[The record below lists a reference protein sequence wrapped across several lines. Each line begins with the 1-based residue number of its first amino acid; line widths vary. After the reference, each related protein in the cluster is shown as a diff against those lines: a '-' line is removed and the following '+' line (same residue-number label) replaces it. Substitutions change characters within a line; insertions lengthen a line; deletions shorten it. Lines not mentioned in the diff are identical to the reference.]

1 MKKIKIIA
9 KVGKVYAPKK
19 INVFINNLDNDLYDK
34 YFESQKS
41 FDQEFEASSG
51 SYIIHVLGMN
61 QADDKT
67 TVTVSG
73 DFVLAATKSSNKG
86 NYVMVFIG
94 NVN

>member
-1 MKKIKIIA
+1 MKKIKIVA
-9 KVGKVYAPKK
+9 RVGKVYAPKK
-19 INVFINNLDNDLYDK
+19 ISVFINNLDNDLYDK
-34 YFESQKS
+34 HYESQKS

-51 SYIIHVLGMN
+51 RYIINVIGMN
-61 QADDKT
+61 QEDDTT

-73 DFVLAATKSSNKG
+73 DFVIATTKSSNKG